1 MAQMSLN
8 EAVVATLRAEAAA
21 KGVSVRHLAKLSGM
35 SPNTLN
41 NYVYRGRIFNLD
53 IIEAVSG
60 GLEMEPEELMRLAI
74 ERREREMNGSN
85 GVTGE

>member
-21 KGVSVRHLAKLSGM
+21 KSVSIRHLAKLSGM
-35 SPNTLN
+35 SSNTLN

-53 IIEAVSG
+53 VIEAVAG
-60 GLEMEPEELMRLAI
+60 GLEMPPEELMRLAI
-74 ERREREMNGSN
+74 ERQERGS
-85 GVTGE
+85 GDETGE

>member
-21 KGVSVRHLAKLSGM
+21 KRVSIRQLAKLSGM

-41 NYVYRGRIFNLD
+41 NYVYRGRTFNLEV
-53 IIEAVSG
+53 IEDVAR
-60 GLEMEPEELMRLAI
+60 GLDMTPENLMQLVIQRQGQSRRGEEPQ
-74 ERREREMNGSN
+74 S
-85 GVTGE
+85 

>member
-21 KGVSVRHLAKLSGM
+21 KGVSIRQLAKLSGM

-41 NYVYRGRIFNLD
+41 NYVYRGRTFNMD
-53 IIEAVSG
+53 VIEEVAA
-60 GLEMEPEELMRLAI
+60 GLKMSPERLMTLAI
-74 ERREREMNGSN
+74 ERREREASGD
-85 GVTGE
+85 TEDKQ